1 MDTAHNTPL
10 GSKPHNSSIEQPLPS
25 KLPVGMPKQLQRH
38 SLNSPAALGCSSP
51 WVLAVLVAA
60 AQNVLPQLLCSCT
73 AATVAALP
81 IRELALGTVPQE
93 QQPSLLLNYVL
104 LFESCIGLS
113 LLLLLLLGG
122 LLMLMLRLSLRMLLM
137 LAGLLLW
144 VLLLVLSR
152 SHGSISTCSTCDA
165 Y

>member
-1 MDTAHNTPL
+1 
-10 GSKPHNSSIEQPLPS
+10 
-25 KLPVGMPKQLQRH
+25 MPKLLQRDGL
-38 SLNSPAALGCSSP
+38 SSRAALGCSSP

-60 AQNVLPQLLCSCT
+60 AQNVLPQLLCNCA

-144 VLLLVLSR
+144 LLLLVLSCN
-152 SHGSISTCSTCDA
+152 HGSISTCSTCDA

>member
-1 MDTAHNTPL
+1 
-10 GSKPHNSSIEQPLPS
+10 
-25 KLPVGMPKQLQRH
+25 MPKLLQRDGL
-38 SLNSPAALGCSSP
+38 SSRAALGCSSP

-60 AQNVLPQLLCSCT
+60 AQNVLPQLLCNCA

-93 QQPSLLLNYVL
+93 QQPL